1 MKILSFRGS
10 KALFVYCWRFLQTLT
25 ISRLLNHLKLQ
36 GSYFFST
43 LMKRPYHWGN
53 PVAVSFEPTTAC
65 NLRCP
70 ECPSGTR
77 ILNRTPGNA
86 SLEDFKIILKQLPR
100 ETTWLTLYFQG
111 EPFINKYF
119 FEMIGLAKRRR
130 MMVASSTNGHFLDAE
145 NAQKTIAS
153 GLDMLIISL
162 DGTDAVTYQQ
172 YRKGGDFDLVLT
184 GIKTLAKLKRQ
195 LKRNSPLVVLQ
206 FLVFKHNE
214 HQINDMEKLGKEL
227 GADALELKTAQHY
240 NYEDGNDFMTGL
252 DKYSRYRKTGSGKYV
267 LKRKMKNRCLRMWN
281 ACVITWDGSVVP
293 CCYDKDANHCYGNLL
308 HGNFRDVWNG
318 KEADDFR
325 QWLWQNRKAIEIC
338 SNCHE

>member
-1 MKILSFRGS
+1 MKILSIRGA
-10 KALFVYCWRFLQTLT
+10 KAYFFYCWRLLRTFRFN
-25 ISRLLNHLKLQ
+25 RLLNHLNLQ
-36 GSYFFST
+36 GSYFFSI
-43 LMKRPYHWGN
+43 LMNRPYHRGS

-77 ILNRTPGNA
+77 TLNRPSGKA
-86 SLEDFKIILKQLPR
+86 KLEDFKIILRKIPR
-100 ETTWLTLYFQG
+100 QTSWLNLYFQG
-111 EPFINKYF
+111 EPYLNRHF
-119 FEMIGLAKRRR
+119 FEMISLAKRQR
-130 MMVASSTNGHFLDAE
+130 MMVSTSTNGHFLDAE
-145 NAQKTIAS
+145 NAHKTIAS

-162 DGTDAVTYQQ
+162 DGADAVTYQK

-184 GIKTLAKLKRQ
+184 GVKTLAKLKQQ

-214 HQINDMEKLGKEL
+214 HQVKIMAKLAKEL

-240 NYEDGNDFMTGL
+240 DYEHGNDFMTSN

-267 LKRKMKNRCLRMWN
+267 LKRKMKNRCRRMWN
-281 ACVITWDGSVVP
+281 ACVIVWDGSVVP
-293 CCYDKDANHCYGNLL
+293 CCYDKDANHSYGNLF
-308 HGNFRDVWNG
+308 HSNFRDVWNG
-318 KEADDFR
+318 READDFR
-325 QWLWQNRKAIEIC
+325 QRLWQNRKAIGIC